1 MAKADILA
9 NRLANLTIRVTLS
22 GMKSNTDGTLSGGMV
37 RNKGEGRPP
46 RVDNPRPQKLA
57 RPDPITAQETAIELE
72 GTKQYPNIKSPLK
85 ERRCKLACLGI
96 PSHILDAGSQE
107 YARTV
112 RLANSYKKV
121 RVKELFQAHGYV
133 SSGVSALLAAASLA
147 LSGSRFLY
155 EIAAST
161 PIQAAERGDL
171 TLPAIL
177 KMASSLSDSSRQNE
191 LSAWELCAREAIVR
205 KRNDMNVISVPWI
218 QSESGGERKK
228 PGRKSKLQLLEENL
242 PDARAD
248 AEVVDPETEGSGA

>member
-1 MAKADILA
+1 
-9 NRLANLTIRVTLS
+9 
-22 GMKSNTDGTLSGGMV
+22 MKQSTDGLLTGGMV

-46 RVDNPRPQKLA
+46 RVDNPRPERLA
-57 RPDPITAQETAIELE
+57 RPDPITAAETALALE
-72 GTKQYPNIKSPLK
+72 GTNTFPNVRSPLK

-107 YARTV
+107 YARTI

-133 SSGVSALLAAASLA
+133 SSGVAALLAAASLA

-155 EIAAST
+155 EIAANT
-161 PIQAAERGDL
+161 PIQAAERGDI
-171 TLPAIL
+171 TMPQML
-177 KMASSLSDSSRQNE
+177 KLASSLSDSSRQNE

-205 KRNDMNVISVPWI
+205 KRNDMNTVSIPWI
-218 QSESGGERKK
+218 QSETGAERNK

-242 PDARAD
+242 PDATHLND
-248 AEVVDPETEGSGA
+248 N